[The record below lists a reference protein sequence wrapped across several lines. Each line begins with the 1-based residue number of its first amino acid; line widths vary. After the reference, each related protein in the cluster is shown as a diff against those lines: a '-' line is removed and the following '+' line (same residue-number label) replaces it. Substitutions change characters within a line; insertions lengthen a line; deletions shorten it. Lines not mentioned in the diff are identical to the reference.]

1 MMKRFAAVGMAAALA
16 LGVAGSAVAGTKM
29 APVVEPEVVAPQPVM
44 AVRSPWT
51 GPYVGAQLGWGEARL
66 RFRAPDN
73 GGPAAI
79 GSDTVRINRSGWLG
93 GIHLGYLH
101 DFGGFAAGVEGS
113 YDAARIR
120 FPGGARLREVAALKL
135 RGGPTFDNAF
145 VYAVVGGSHIRVRGG
160 GESLSDSG
168 WLAGL
173 GAEVM
178 LDENWRIGAE
188 AAQHRIK
195 NFDGTGARLRLNT
208 IQARVS
214 YRF

>member
-1 MMKRFAAVGMAAALA
+1 MMRRFAAVGMAAALA
-16 LGVAGSAVAGTKM
+16 LGVATSALAGTKM
-29 APVVEPEVVAPQPVM
+29 SPVTEPEVVAPPPVM
-44 AVRSPWT
+44 VARSPWT

-66 RFRAPDN
+66 RFRVP
-73 GGPAAI
+73 GGLTAVEPETI
-79 GSDTVRINRSGWLG
+79 RIKRSGWLG
-93 GIHLGYLH
+93 GIHLGYLY

-120 FPGGARLREVAALKL
+120 FPGGARLREVAALKV
-135 RGGPTFDNAF
+135 RGGPTFDSTF
-145 VYAVVGGSHIRVRGG
+145 FYAVVGGSNIRIRGG
-160 GESLSDSG
+160 GDSLSDSG

-188 AAQHRIK
+188 AVQHRIK
-195 NFDGTGARLRLNT
+195 NFDGTGVRLRLNT
-208 IQARVS
+208 IQARAS